1 MDVWAKA
8 KAKTADL
15 NGIGDIAGPTGG
27 LAGEAVGG
35 NATNMAHSSLL
46 NAAIVTKSLNMQAAR
61 ISHRSPSSF
70 HLTVPISEWCFWGVA
85 GNSCAAMLLTM
96 GVTGNRIAK

>member
-1 MDVWAKA
+1 MDIWAKA
-8 KAKTADL
+8 KAKAADL
-15 NGIGDIAGPTGG
+15 NGMGDIAEPIGA

-61 ISHRSPSSF
+61 ISHRSPSNF
-70 HLTVPISEWCFWGVA
+70 HLTVHILEWWFRGVA
-85 GNSCAAMLLTM
+85 GNSSAAMLLTM